1 MGMPVVAHQV
11 LPQAD
16 MVCCL
21 VYVLFMVQHH

>member
-21 VYVLFMVQHH
+21 VLLLLLVQYH